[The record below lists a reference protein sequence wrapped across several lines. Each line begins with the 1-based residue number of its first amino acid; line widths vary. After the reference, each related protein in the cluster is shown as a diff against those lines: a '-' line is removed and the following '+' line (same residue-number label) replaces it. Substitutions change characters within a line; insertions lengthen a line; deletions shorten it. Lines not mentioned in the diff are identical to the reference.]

1 VLPRAADG
9 AGEGAIGAAA
19 TSSTQHAGT
28 GAGAGATLGV
38 AGFDSGSAANGW
50 TSAPTAKNTA
60 AGAMTAARA
69 TDGFRRS
76 LANECLPTDSRL
88 RGNGRKCHE
97 VVTAGSQNG
106 YRACRTV
113 TRRSMHFRRSAAI
126 GTRTGAR

>member
-1 VLPRAADG
+1 MTRHLEAAETIWAGTGLVLPRPADG

-19 TSSTQHAGT
+19 TSSTQHGGT

-38 AGFDSGSAANGW
+38 AGFDSGSAANRW

-76 LANECLPTDSRL
+76 LANECRPTDSRL

-97 VVTAGSQNG
+97 VVTTGSQNG
-106 YRACRTV
+106 YRA
-113 TRRSMHFRRSAAI
+113 
-126 GTRTGAR
+126 

>member
-1 VLPRAADG
+1 VLPRPADG

-19 TSSTQHAGT
+19 TSSTQHGGT

-38 AGFDSGSAANGW
+38 AGFDSGSAANRW

-76 LANECLPTDSRL
+76 LANECRPTDKQGTRK
-88 RGNGRKCHE
+88 GGKCHE
-97 VVTAGSQNG
+97 VVTTGSQND
-106 YRACRTV
+106 Y
-113 TRRSMHFRRSAAI
+113 HAA
-126 GTRTGAR
+126 RTGTPDVDAFPQVSALRTRSPR

>member
-1 VLPRAADG
+1 MLPRPADG

-19 TSSTQHAGT
+19 TSSTGHRQAE
-28 GAGAGATLGV
+28 TLGV
-38 AGFDSGSAANGW
+38 AGFDSGSAANRW

-76 LANECLPTDSRL
+76 LANECRPTDSRL

-97 VVTAGSQNG
+97 VVTTGSQNG
-106 YRACRTV
+106 YRA
-113 TRRSMHFRRSAAI
+113 
-126 GTRTGAR
+126 